1 MNVNFQ
7 MKGGFYMELADG
19 IDIAAYAM
27 SNAQT
32 SIMQAVSTEMLSKA
46 MDMMEIQSAQLTQ
59 MMELSVNPGLGGNM
73 DIRI

>member
-1 MNVNFQ
+1 M
-7 MKGGFYMELADG
+7 
-19 IDIAAYAM
+19 DIAAYAM

>member
-1 MNVNFQ
+1 
-7 MKGGFYMELADG
+7 MELADG